1 MTTRRYKT
9 SRFKKDMAEKKVQA
23 QATQEFVPLKEVRD
37 GIVILKDGS
46 LRALLMA
53 SSINLALKSQD
64 EQEAIIGQFQNF
76 LNSLEFTVQFF
87 IESRD
92 LDIRPYVAILEERY
106 AAELDDLMK
115 VQIRE
120 YIAFIK
126 DFTER
131 SNIMSKNFFIV
142 VPYDPA
148 LVARGGVMAA
158 VGGLIPSKSNSR
170 GVGVTDEQF
179 EQYRTQL
186 EQRVAVVEQ
195 GLVRT
200 GVRVA
205 PLGTEE
211 VIELFY
217 KLLNPGELEKPLQV
231 TQITH

>member
-1 MTTRRYKT
+1 MPNTQVK
-9 SRFKKDMAEKKVQA
+9 A
-23 QATQEFVPLKEVRD
+23 QATQDFVPIKEVRD
-37 GIVILKDGS
+37 GIVVLKDGS

-64 EQEAIIGQFQNF
+64 EQQAIIGQFQNF
-76 LNSLEFTVQFF
+76 LNSLEFSVQFF

-92 LDIRPYVAILEERY
+92 LDIRPYIALLEERY
-106 AAELDDLMK
+106 AQELDDLMK
-115 VQIRE
+115 IQIRE

-131 SNIMSKNFFIV
+131 ANIMSKNFFIV

-148 LVARGGVMAA
+148 LITRGGGGMAGA
-158 VGGLIPSKSNSR
+158 LSSILPTGTTTPAALG
-170 GVGVTDEQF
+170 DQQF

-186 EQRVAVVEQ
+186 EQRMSVVEQ

-200 GVRVA
+200 GVRVI

-211 VIELFY
+211 IIELFY
-217 KLLNPGELEKPLQV
+217 KLFNPGELEKPLQLV
-231 TQITH
+231 K

>member
-1 MTTRRYKT
+1 
-9 SRFKKDMAEKKVQA
+9 MANN
-23 QATQEFVPLKEVRD
+23 ATQAKAAQDFVPIKEVRN

-64 EQEAIIGQFQNF
+64 EQQAIIGQFQNF
-76 LNSLEFTVQFF
+76 LNSLEFTAQFF
-87 IESRD
+87 VESRD
-92 LDIRPYVAILEERY
+92 LDIRPYIALLEARY
-106 AAELDDLMK
+106 AQELDDLMRI
-115 VQIRE
+115 QIRE

-131 SNIMSKNFFIV
+131 ANIMSKNFFIV

-148 LVARGGVMAA
+148 FASRGGGISSMFSDNSAA
-158 VGGLIPSKSNSR
+158 TGAVS
-170 GVGVTDEQF
+170 DQQF

-186 EQRVAVVEQ
+186 EQRISVVEQ

-200 GVRVA
+200 GVRVVQ
-205 PLGTEE
+205 LGTEE

-217 KLLNPGELEKPLQV
+217 KLFNPGELEKPLQV
-231 TQITH
+231 TQMPH

>member
-1 MTTRRYKT
+1 MPDQQVK
-9 SRFKKDMAEKKVQA
+9 AE
-23 QATQEFVPLKEVRD
+23 ATQEFVPIKEVRD
-37 GIVILKDGS
+37 GIVVLKDGS

-64 EQEAIIGQFQNF
+64 EQQAIIAQFQNF
-76 LNSLEFTVQFF
+76 LNSLEFTAQFF
-87 IESRD
+87 VESRQ
-92 LDIRPYVAILEERY
+92 LDIRPYIGLLEDRY

-115 VQIRE
+115 IQIRE

-131 SNIMSKNFFIV
+131 ANIMTKNFFIV

-148 LVARGGVMAA
+148 LIARGGVANTLET
-158 VGGLIPSKSNSR
+158 LIPNNKAEAAP
-170 GVGVTDEQF
+170 VTSEQF

-186 EQRVAVVEQ
+186 EQRMSVVEQ

-200 GVRVA
+200 GVRVVK
-205 PLGTEE
+205 LGTEE

-217 KLLNPGELEKPLQV
+217 KLFNPGELEKPLQV
-231 TQITH
+231 TQMGK